1 MGGCKVTKTLFRV
14 SYLLIPLLFFLA
26 LSVIQSEG
34 APAST
39 SAGRRDLVGDGP
51 RGASGAVYYIKAEGI
66 VNPVMAEFLIKTMK
80 KAEAEGAEA
89 VVIQLDTPGGLD
101 LSMRDIVK
109 AILSSEVPVVVY
121 VAPAGSRAASA
132 GVFIAY
138 AAHIAAM
145 APGTNIGS
153 AHPVSMGSEKMD
165 KEMEKKVTN
174 DAVAY
179 IKSIAGKRKRNAE
192 WAEKAVRESV
202 NITAEEAVRIKV
214 IDLMAPGREE
224 LLKAIDGRKVEVVS
238 GLKTLKLRD
247 AEIRDVEM
255 NLRFRVLN
263 AISNPNVAYILMMIG
278 IMGLYFELSNPGSI
292 LPGVVGAICLV
303 LAFYA
308 FQTLSLN
315 YAGLLLI
322 GLAFI
327 FFIVELKVVSYGLLT
342 IAGLV
347 SLVLGSL
354 MLFDS
359 PLPFMRLSLWV
370 MLPAVLAILAVV
382 LVAMYYALLMHRRR
396 PVSGAEG
403 LIGEEGSALDD
414 IPVGGGGKVFV
425 GGEYWDAET
434 EEALKKGD
442 KIKVVSLKG
451 LTLKVTRA

>member
-1 MGGCKVTKTLFRV
+1 MAFAVV
-14 SYLLIPLLFFLA
+14 A
-26 LSVIQSEG
+26 SE
-34 APAST
+34 
-39 SAGRRDLVGDGP
+39 
-51 RGASGAVYYIKAEGI
+51 GASGAVYYLKAEGI

-109 AILSSEVPVVVY
+109 AVLSSEVPVVVY

-138 AAHIAAM
+138 AAHVVAM

-214 IDLMAPGREE
+214 IDLMAAGREE

-238 GLKTLKLRD
+238 GFKTLKLRD

-255 NLRFRVLN
+255 NLRYRVLN
-263 AISNPNVAYILMMIG
+263 AISNPNVAYILMLIG

-308 FQTLSLN
+308 FQTLSIN

-370 MLPAVLAILAVV
+370 MLPAVLAIIAVV
-382 LVAMYYALLMHRRR
+382 LAAMYYALLMHRRR

-403 LIGEEGSALDD
+403 LIGEEGSAVED
-414 IPVGGGGKVFV
+414 IGAKGSGKVFV
-425 GGEYWDAET
+425 AGEYWDAET